1 MPDTSSGTSG
11 GVRPEQ
17 QTVGAAP
24 VFVIE
29 PAHGSSID
37 FSELWR
43 YRGLLRFLVWRDL
56 KVRYAQTV
64 LGVAWA
70 VLQPLLT
77 TIVFS
82 VIFGSFAKVP
92 SDGVPYPVFSLA
104 ALVPWT
110 YFSSALS
117 GAGNSLVVSN
127 NLITKVY
134 FPRLVIPL
142 TPVIVGLVDVGVSL
156 LLLFAMMAWYGIAP
170 TLLSIVLVPLLLGV
184 CALLATGV
192 GAWLAA
198 LNIKYRDVKYVL
210 PFLVQLWMYASPIV
224 YPASIVPE
232 RVRWLYALNPM
243 VGIIEGFRGALL
255 GTSSTGWGAIALS
268 IGTGLVIFLA
278 GTMYFRRSERH
289 FADIA

>member
-1 MPDTSSGTSG
+1 MGIAANADPKALDESNGSA
-11 GVRPEQ
+11 PE
-17 QTVGAAP
+17 
-24 VFVIE
+24 FIIE
-29 PAHGSSID
+29 PAEGASID
-37 FSELWR
+37 FRELWQ

-110 YFSSALS
+110 YFSTALG
-117 GAGNSLVVSN
+117 GAGNSLVVSS

-142 TPVIVGLVDVGVSL
+142 TPVLVGLVDVAISM
-156 LLLFAMMAWYGIAP
+156 LLLFGMMAWYHIAP
-170 TLLSIVLVPLLLGV
+170 TPLSIVLVPLLLV
-184 CALLATGV
+184 VSALLATGV

-224 YPASIVPE
+224 YPSSIVPE

-243 VGIIEGFRGALL
+243 VGIIEGFRSALL
-255 GTSSTGWGAIALS
+255 GTSNTGWGAIGLS
-268 IGTGLVIFLA
+268 IGTGLLIFLA

>member
-1 MPDTSSGTSG
+1 MGIAANADPRALDQSIGSP
-11 GVRPEQ
+11 PE
-17 QTVGAAP
+17 
-24 VFVIE
+24 FVIE
-29 PAHGSSID
+29 PAHGGSID
-37 FSELWR
+37 FKELWQ

-110 YFSSALS
+110 YFSTALS

-142 TPVIVGLVDVGVSL
+142 TPVLVGLVDVAISM
-156 LLLFAMMAWYGIAP
+156 LLLFGMMAWYHIAP
-170 TLLSIVLVPLLLGV
+170 TLLSIVLVPLLLIV
-184 CALLATGV
+184 SALLATGV

-224 YPASIVPE
+224 YPSSIVPE

-255 GTSSTGWGAIALS
+255 GTSNTGWGAIALS
-268 IGTGLVIFLA
+268 IGTGLLIFLA

>member
-1 MPDTSSGTSG
+1 MS
-11 GVRPEQ
+11 
-17 QTVGAAP
+17 VGARPDHQPVDAAP
-24 VFVIE
+24 TFVIA
-29 PAHGSSID
+29 PAQGSSIN

-82 VIFGSFAKVP
+82 VIFGSFARVP

-110 YFSSALS
+110 YFATSLS

-142 TPVIVGLVDVGVSL
+142 TPVLVGLVDVGISL
-156 LLLFAMMAWYGIAP
+156 LLLFAMMAWYHIAP
-170 TLLSIVLVPLLLGV
+170 TLMSIVLVPLLLGV

-210 PFLVQLWMYASPIV
+210 PFLVQIWMYASPIV

-278 GTMYFRRSERH
+278 GTMYFRRNERY

>member
-1 MPDTSSGTSG
+1 MSV
-11 GVRPEQ
+11 GVQ
-17 QTVGAAP
+17 MVDASVDSAP
-24 VFVIE
+24 GFVIE
-29 PAHGSSID
+29 PARGGSID
-37 FSELWR
+37 FAELWQ

-110 YFSSALS
+110 YFSTALS

-142 TPVIVGLVDVGVSL
+142 TPVLVGLVDVAISM
-156 LLLFAMMAWYGIAP
+156 LLLFGMMAWYGIAP
-170 TLLSIVLVPLLLGV
+170 TLMSIVLVPLLLIV

-224 YPASIVPE
+224 YPSSIVPE

-255 GTSSTGWGAIALS
+255 GTSNTGWGAISLS
-268 IGTGLVIFLA
+268 LGTGLVIFLA
-278 GTMYFRRSERH
+278 GTTYFRRSERH

>member
-1 MPDTSSGTSG
+1 MGIVADADPRALDQSIGSP
-11 GVRPEQ
+11 PE
-17 QTVGAAP
+17 
-24 VFVIE
+24 FVIE
-29 PAHGSSID
+29 PAEGGSVD
-37 FSELWR
+37 FKELWQ

-110 YFSSALS
+110 YFSTALS

-142 TPVIVGLVDVGVSL
+142 TPVLVGLVDVAISM
-156 LLLFAMMAWYGIAP
+156 LLLFGMMAWYHIAP
-170 TLLSIVLVPLLLGV
+170 TLLSIVLVPLLLIV
-184 CALLATGV
+184 SALLATGV

-224 YPASIVPE
+224 YPSSIVPE

-255 GTSSTGWGAIALS
+255 GTSNTGWGAIALS
-268 IGTGLVIFLA
+268 IGTGLLIFLA

>member
-1 MPDTSSGTSG
+1 MGIVADADPRALDQSIGSP
-11 GVRPEQ
+11 PE
-17 QTVGAAP
+17 
-24 VFVIE
+24 FVIE
-29 PAHGSSID
+29 PAVGGSID
-37 FSELWR
+37 FKELWQ

-110 YFSSALS
+110 YFSTALS

-142 TPVIVGLVDVGVSL
+142 TPVLVGLVDVAISM
-156 LLLFAMMAWYGIAP
+156 LLLFGMMAWYHIAP
-170 TLLSIVLVPLLLGV
+170 TLLSIVLVPLLLIV
-184 CALLATGV
+184 SALLATGV

-224 YPASIVPE
+224 YPSSIVPE

-255 GTSSTGWGAIALS
+255 GTSNTGWGAIALS
-268 IGTGLVIFLA
+268 IGTGLLIFLA